1 VPDDSVA
8 MLYAQ
13 AGDPLLE
20 YTVGS
25 ARTTYLRFVGL
36 LPGRV
41 QIERQSLVEGS
52 LGMRDPSSSRV
63 LWTHDVGLGIVDRI
77 PRSRVSLVEDP
88 RYPELKAEVPERNA
102 NKVIEPIIV
111 AGVVGGLVAL
121 FFQNR
126 P

>member
-1 VPDDSVA
+1 
-8 MLYAQ
+8 M
-13 AGDPLLE
+13 
-20 YTVGS
+20 
-25 ARTTYLRFVGL
+25 
-36 LPGRV
+36 
-41 QIERQSLVEGS
+41 QIERQSLVEGG

-63 LWTHDVGLGIVDRI
+63 LWTSDVGLGLVDRI
-77 PRSRVSLVEDP
+77 PRSRVGLVEDP